1 MVNTITVSV
10 CKSVASLLSTLYNIV
25 FVLAIFHL
33 ESDNETNKIV
43 RWKMKELLKLVRS
56 SAVHFEMERGEEKNR
71 INYSRPIRFPRRP
84 LSISSR

>member
-1 MVNTITVSV
+1 
-10 CKSVASLLSTLYNIV
+10 V

-56 SAVHFEMERGEEKNR
+56 SAVHFEMERGEEKIVSITPDQLDFLDGHCRYRLGNLVRDSISR
-71 INYSRPIRFPRRP
+71 I
-84 LSISSR
+84 LSIIAVSY